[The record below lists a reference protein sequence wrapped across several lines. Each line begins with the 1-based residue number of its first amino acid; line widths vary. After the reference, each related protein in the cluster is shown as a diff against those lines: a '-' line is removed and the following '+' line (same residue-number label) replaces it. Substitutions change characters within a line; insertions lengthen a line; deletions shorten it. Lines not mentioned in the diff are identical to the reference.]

1 MKWNV
6 DVVALKILCHKKNT
20 LEKNIGQENPQN
32 NFIPFKFQMV
42 EEKEKMGYLMN
53 DLRLYIKTIYI

>member
-1 MKWNV
+1 M
-6 DVVALKILCHKKNT
+6 LLHKKFCVWST
-20 LEKNIGQENPQN
+20 LEKNIGQESPQN

-42 EEKEKMGYLMN
+42 EEKEKMGYLRY